1 MGVFNSGIK
10 LWHKK
15 GSCHLFC
22 VSKTNIW
29 SFLTWEGLVGDKFA
43 LLFSLRIP
51 TSLTVSAS
59 VWDNL
64 WFLAAPSS
72 FLKNKGHLFQ
82 DWSGNLSCTP
92 ITCRH
97 VGYYSFTTCA
107 LMHHSTVDKHRE
119 GGRRMKGGVFVFLW
133 CSTPECT
140 QAVLMQSYGGGS
152 WKGISWFQSSNL
164 DLVYMTENLLSEC
177 TMWSDEGLC
186 RPKRYHQLNILT
198 LGTRS
203 VQLLLFLTFNSWM

>member
-1 MGVFNSGIK
+1 
-10 LWHKK
+10 
-15 GSCHLFC
+15 
-22 VSKTNIW
+22 
-29 SFLTWEGLVGDKFA
+29 
-43 LLFSLRIP
+43 
-51 TSLTVSAS
+51 
-59 VWDNL
+59 
-64 WFLAAPSS
+64 
-72 FLKNKGHLFQ
+72 
-82 DWSGNLSCTP
+82 
-92 ITCRH
+92 
-97 VGYYSFTTCA
+97 
-107 LMHHSTVDKHRE
+107 MHHSTVDKHRE

-203 VQLLLFLTFNSWM
+203 VQLLLFLTFNSWMLPTAALILFVESWIHKRNLLEWGSVFPSVGHQRQQRGQAETLTLPLYWMSHAEKPPPPTASMPG